1 MPWGRCGQTWSA
13 TPFAQRLP
21 ANAAALSGHA
31 EDQVWEPDGRA
42 LLFRAGRGLGEAGL
56 VAAAFAH
63 FDQLT
68 ADATTRPD
76 AASMPASATKR
87 WTSAVVMA
95 GPAVSV
101 FAMSER
107 FAVVAAMGTRLWRAS
122 SPSGPGSI
130 VTSALGTPTGS
141 CCWPSPRS
149 RQRRIMA
156 RS

>member
-42 LLFRAGRGLGEAGL
+42 LLFRAGRSLGEAGL

-68 ADATTRPD
+68 ADATTRPGTD
-76 AASMPASATKR
+76 RPDTLS
-87 WTSAVVMA
+87 
-95 GPAVSV
+95 
-101 FAMSER
+101 
-107 FAVVAAMGTRLWRAS
+107 TRLNVPSWRGEAGDLAGAAAALEALLADYLRVF
-122 SPSGPGSI
+122 GPDHPDTLTDGA
-130 VTSALGTPTGS
+130 TSLH
-141 CCWPSPRS
+141 R
-149 RQRRIMA
+149 
-156 RS
+156 